1 MEVIENTPRLEAT
14 KSQLPAGALFLHF
27 FSVKFHFAEFLV
39 VVEEGMADTILF
51 IADDCVDVDVFHT
64 PEDVS
69 LDVRICLFQLGDHFF
84 DFHAL

>member
-1 MEVIENTPRLEAT
+1 
-14 KSQLPAGALFLHF
+14 
-27 FSVKFHFAEFLV
+27 
-39 VVEEGMADTILF
+39 MADAILF

-64 PEDVS
+64 PENVS

>member
-1 MEVIENTPRLEAT
+1 MEVIENTPRPEAT
-14 KSQLPAGALFLHF
+14 KSQLPAVVLF
-27 FSVKFHFAEFLV
+27 SIKFHFAEFLV

-64 PEDVS
+64 PENVS

>member
-1 MEVIENTPRLEAT
+1 MEVIENTPRPEAT
-14 KSQLPAGALFLHF
+14 KSQLPAGVL
-27 FSVKFHFAEFLV
+27 FSVKFHFTKFLV
-39 VVEEGMADTILF
+39 VVEEGMADAILF

>member
-1 MEVIENTPRLEAT
+1 MEVIENTPRPEAT
-14 KSQLPAGALFLHF
+14 KSQLPAGVLF
-27 FSVKFHFAEFLV
+27 SIKFHFAEFLV

-69 LDVRICLFQLGDHFF
+69 LDVWICLFQLGDHFF